1 MMRLATLTIMRLSR
15 QLFVTACIALAA
27 FAHAAERVE
36 VQITGIEDELLDNVT
51 AQLGIA
57 QLVGQTTLIPL
68 PSVDG
73 QETEVSETSL
83 RRLHRAAPS
92 EIRKALQPF
101 GYYSPAIKSS
111 LERRDER
118 WLASYQIDPGEP
130 TLVENVELGIQGD
143 GRDNA
148 DLLKVLES
156 TQLATGLRLQHV
168 HYEETKAALIKAALA
183 AGYLDAKFVR
193 SEVRVDPRHRK
204 AGIALILDSGHRY
217 YFGDIRIEQQILD
230 PSMISSF
237 VKIERGMPFDTDKLL
252 KLQLALDD
260 SGFFTRVE
268 VDIRRKAAED
278 FHIPILIKTEPAK
291 KWRFGTGLGFGTD
304 TGPRLT
310 LAAERRRINR
320 RGHSIVLDSLLSV
333 IEQSVGAQYRVPVGN
348 LVSDRLVF
356 SGKATWEDVADDGE
370 ARRLTLGIN
379 RNEKWR
385 TFQRQL
391 YIRFEREDFTIGE
404 DDQIVNYFI
413 PGMTLSRLKADNV
426 LFPRRGY
433 SWSADVRGA
442 AALLVSDTTFIRA
455 ETTGRAAW
463 PLGEKARALF
473 RLQAGGM
480 AVGDF
485 AELPTTE
492 RFFAGGDRS
501 VRGYKYQSLG
511 PTDESGENT
520 GGRYLLTGSVEADY
534 LIWKKW
540 GAAVFIDAGNADDE
554 FPPNLEVGAGAGLRW
569 RTPVGMLRLDFAH
582 PFSNSDDDLRIHIS
596 IGPDL

>member
-1 MMRLATLTIMRLSR
+1 MVRLATFTIMRLSR
-15 QLFVTACIALAA
+15 KLLITACIGLAA
-27 FAHAAERVE
+27 FVHAAERAD
-36 VQITGIEDELLDNVT
+36 VQITGIEGELLDNVT

-57 QLVGQTTLIPL
+57 QLVRKTTLIPL
-68 PSVDG
+68 PSVVGEED
-73 QETEVSETSL
+73 EVSEVSL

-101 GYYSPAIKSS
+101 GYYSPTIKSS
-111 LERRDER
+111 LERTDER
-118 WLASYQIDPGEP
+118 WLASYRIDPGEP

-148 DLLKVLES
+148 DLRKVLES

-183 AGYLDAKFVR
+183 AGYLDAKFLR
-193 SEVRVDPRHRK
+193 SEVRVDPRRRK
-204 AGIALILDSGHRY
+204 AGIALILDTGHRY
-217 YFGDIRIEQQILD
+217 YFGDIRIEQQILN

-237 VKIERGMPFDTDKLL
+237 IKIERGMPFNTDKLL

-260 SGFFTRVE
+260 SGFFSRVE

-304 TGPRLT
+304 TGPRVT

-320 RGHSIVLDSLLSV
+320 RGHSIVADSLLSG
-333 IEQSVGAQYRVPVGN
+333 IEQSVGAQYKIPIGN

-356 SGKATWEDVADDGE
+356 SSEATWEDVADDGE
-370 ARRLTLGIN
+370 SRRLTLGIS

-540 GAAVFIDAGNADDE
+540 GAAVFIDAGNADDD

-582 PFSNSDDDLRIHIS
+582 PFSSSDDDLRIHIS